1 MIFVLGGNIC
11 WMCSERILEKR
22 MVSWVIFV
30 LVFWFVIHLYPLS
43 FFLNGGVWYVFIV
56 VGLNLVRRYQY
67 FYPVLGLIEAW
78 RCILF
83 LVWSLSCGKSYYCKY
98 RFVAEIFVW
107 FYTSLYVSNVDGG
120 KLCFH
125 SCEELDVV
133 NDFIG
138 LINFGGV
145 FIIFGSGKLKFLIRF
160 VNMFL

>member
-1 MIFVLGGNIC
+1 MFRKNIREENGFLSYFRSC
-11 WMCSERILEKR
+11 FLICYS
-22 MVSWVIFV
+22 
-30 LVFWFVIHLYPLS
+30 PLS
-43 FFLNGGVWYVFIV
+43 FIFFLNGGVWYVFIV
-56 VGLNLVRRYQY
+56 AGLNLVRRYQY

-138 LINFGGV
+138 LINFGWSFYYFWFQEVKKNYKVCKYV
-145 FIIFGSGKLKFLIRF
+145 F
-160 VNMFL
+160 VV